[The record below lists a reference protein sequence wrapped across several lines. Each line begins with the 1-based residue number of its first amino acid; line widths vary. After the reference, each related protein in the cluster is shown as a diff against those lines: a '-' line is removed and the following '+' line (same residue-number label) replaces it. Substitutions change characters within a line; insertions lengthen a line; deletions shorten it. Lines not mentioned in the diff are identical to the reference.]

1 MKNQN
6 EFYRGIVIMFFGL
19 IKMIMVCVLLTF
31 LLPYSVFLII
41 QALYKKYILNKDI
54 NESY

>member
-6 EFYRGIVIMFFGL
+6 EFYKGMVIMFFGL
-19 IKMIMVCVLLTF
+19 IKMIMVCVALTF
-31 LLPYSVFLII
+31 LLPLSVFLII
-41 QALYKKYILNKDI
+41 KALFKKYILNEDI